1 MPELQDLPARN
12 ARILATLRDSRE
24 PLPSPNAVALE
35 LMRLVERR
43 DVGVFEVC
51 RVAKG
56 DPVLVGKAVRLA
68 NSALYAGLRPTA
80 ALEDAVMRIG
90 VAALARLAVGLSLVH
105 THGARLGGFELEPY
119 WRRSLARALVLQQ
132 LARRR
137 HVLPVSEAFS
147 LGLLA
152 EIGQLGMLAALGG
165 QALGETEAAE
175 AGEDVLDWQRRRW
188 GFDQAEASAALLQT
202 WNFPQRLWLA
212 LLPLAQVQTQPQ
224 DAQAELAAMVGVARG
239 LAGALDEQRRLQ
251 DLPGLCMA
259 ALRLGLDEA
268 VLLGLLDQMREDFA
282 DLAAVLDMKVSQQ
295 HAQQEF
301 QRLRASLGTV
311 APEDPARAAS
321 VLLAGP
327 APCARTDLHEAL
339 RAEGFHVLAEP
350 DLGAGF
356 ERARTCLPEAV
367 VLDADHLPIETV
379 ELCRQ
384 LREHDSARLYLLL
397 LGDSLDADG
406 LLQALR
412 AGANDVLPGGA
423 SAEMVAAKLRP
434 GVRVVRMI
442 SALERERAQ
451 AHGRQRELAALNAR
465 LREAAY
471 SDELTGL
478 PNRRA
483 LDEFLARA
491 WEHATAHGTALSC
504 VLLDLDHFKLI
515 NDTHGHEVGDRVL
528 RAVARTLQR
537 HSRSD
542 DLLARWGGEELVLAC
557 PGVPPEVA
565 AGLAERMRAAVQG
578 MQEGLPPVTLSAGV
592 AQAAPG
598 EGDAVAAML
607 RAADRALLQAKREGR
622 NRIVVAA
629 AGGEPAAAG

>member
-1 MPELQDLPARN
+1 MPELQDIPARN

-105 THGARLGGFELEPY
+105 THGARMGDFELEPY

-152 EIGQLGMLAALGG
+152 EIGQLGMLAALGA
-165 QALGETEAAE
+165 QALGQAE
-175 AGEDVLDWQRRRW
+175 AGEDVLGWQRSRW
-188 GFDQAEASAALLQT
+188 GFDQSEASAALLHT

-212 LLPLAQVQTQPQ
+212 LLPLAQVR
-224 DAQAELAAMVGVARG
+224 DGQAELTAMVEVARG
-239 LAGALDEQRRLQ
+239 LACALDEHRRVE
-251 DLPGLCMA
+251 DLPELWMA

-268 VLLGLLDQMREDFA
+268 LLLGLVDQVRGDFA
-282 DLAAVLDMKVSQQ
+282 DLSGVLDMRVSQQ
-295 HAQQEF
+295 HAQEEF
-301 QRLRASLGTV
+301 QRLRTCLGAAV
-311 APEDPARAAS
+311 PDDAAQPAS
-321 VLLAGP
+321 VLLAG
-327 APCARTDLHEAL
+327 ALPCGRADLRDAL
-339 RAEGFHVLAEP
+339 REEGFNVLSEP

-356 ERARTCLPEAV
+356 ERARSCLPEAV
-367 VLDADHLPIETV
+367 VLDADHLPMEAV

-384 LREHDSARLYLLL
+384 LREHESARLYLLL

-412 AGANDVLPGGA
+412 AGANDVLPSGA
-423 SAEMVAAKLRP
+423 PAAMVAAKLHP

-442 SALERERAQ
+442 GALERERAL

-491 WEHATAHGTALSC
+491 WENAVSQGTTLSC

-515 NDTHGHEVGDRVL
+515 NDPHGHEIGDVVL

-557 PGVPPEVA
+557 PGVSPQVA

-578 MQEGLPPVTLSAGV
+578 MQEQLPAVTLSAGV
-592 AQAAPG
+592 AQASSGDP
-598 EGDAVAAML
+598 DAVAGML
-607 RAADRALLQAKREGR
+607 RAADAALLQAKREGR
-622 NRIVVAA
+622 NRIVVAGPTQPRA
-629 AGGEPAAAG
+629 